1 MAKPQWLWARHI
13 YFLITAIILLSA
25 GPTWA
30 QPCYD
35 GNLPDSCPKIQDLP
49 KISTITTGTTLE
61 SSLLP
66 PPLDVGL
73 RPRDVAA
80 FSVDGYAYKGCVGDD
95 GNKRV
100 LGGPTIEIV
109 SLEPNSC
116 GNLHKNYD
124 YAAALHQTLPRQ
136 PERQLRRILRNESAR
151 TSTVDTFVTSTTTAS
166 STTIVSSSSASPSTQ
181 APRPISNDD
190 VTLSKGAIA
199 GISVGS
205 AVGAVLICA
214 AICCFWFYQH
224 HQRSRKVSE
233 EVVASP
239 AGQ

>member
-1 MAKPQWLWARHI
+1 M
-13 YFLITAIILLSA
+13 LI
-25 GPTWA
+25 
-30 QPCYD
+30 
-35 GNLPDSCPKIQDLP
+35 
-49 KISTITTGTTLE
+49 E
-61 SSLLP
+61 SSCSRAGYSIFGVQFATQCYCGNILGTRTMTT
-66 PPLDVGL
+66 PPLCT
-73 RPRDVAA
+73 RPCPGNPNVNCGGYYAMKVYSATIASNTVA
-80 FSVDGYAYKGCVGDD
+80 G
-95 GNKRV
+95 
-100 LGGPTIEIV
+100 
-109 SLEPNSC
+109 
-116 GNLHKNYD
+116 
-124 YAAALHQTLPRQ
+124 
-136 PERQLRRILRNESAR
+136 AR